1 MNDAVRRL
9 VLKNRRL
16 GHKLNATNWSSKKT
30 ISEYKIASKNC
41 KDAILSRVRE
51 YETEISSDK
60 RNPKRLFSYAS
71 FQKRVKVG
79 VSALTNAKGQTVTE
93 GKAMA
98 EALNEQ
104 FKSAFTEE
112 DDADP
117 PDFPRRTE
125 TKMLDRD
132 FGEAEILELL
142 NKLDA
147 WKSPGDDG
155 VHPYVLKNFLT
166 LFLSLF
172 CFYLGDR

>member
-9 VLKNRRL
+9 VLKKRRL

-41 KDAILSRVRE
+41 KDAIHARVRE

-71 FQKRVKVG
+71 FQQRVKVG
-79 VSALTNAKGQTVTE
+79 VSALTNATGQTVTE

-104 FKSAFTEE
+104 FKSVFTEE

-117 PDFPRRTE
+117 TDFLSLSE

-132 FGEAEILELL
+132 FSEAEILELL

-155 VHPYVLKNFLT
+155 VHPYVLKKLSNSFYQPL
-166 LFLSLF
+166 LFLF
-172 CFYLGDR
+172 RV